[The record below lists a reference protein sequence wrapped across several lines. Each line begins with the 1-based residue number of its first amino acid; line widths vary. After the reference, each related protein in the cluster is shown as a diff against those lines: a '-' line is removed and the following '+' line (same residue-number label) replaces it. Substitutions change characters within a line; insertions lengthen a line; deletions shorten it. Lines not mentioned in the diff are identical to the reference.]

1 MVLRPR
7 VRRETAQALDST
19 HLRCDHNVMKIVQE
33 FKDFINRGNVVDLAV
48 GVMIGAAFG
57 RVVTS
62 LVEDVIMPPIG
73 RILSDLDFSNLYLP
87 LSSKVRHGLA
97 LKDARAMGSV
107 IAYGNF
113 LTVVLNFVIVA
124 FCIFLVVKAVNAF
137 QRREATKPAVPA
149 ADSKEVLL
157 LQEIRD
163 LLKPQHEDGPKP
175 PDLRPA

>member
-1 MVLRPR
+1 MR
-7 VRRETAQALDST
+7 
-19 HLRCDHNVMKIVQE
+19 IVQE

-48 GVMIGAAFG
+48 GVAVGAAFG

-62 LVEDVIMPPIG
+62 LVEDIMMPPIG

-87 LSSKVRHGLA
+87 LSSKVPHGLA
-97 LKDARAMGSV
+97 LKDARAIGGP
-107 IAYGNF
+107 ILAYGNF

-124 FCIFLVVKAVNAF
+124 FCIFLVVKAMNALK
-137 QRREATKPAVPA
+137 RREAAAPAKPV

-163 LLKPQHEDGPKP
+163 LIRGSTTDKH
-175 PDLRPA
+175 R